1 MAVTKHPNRST
12 LPVSRLVLAAS
23 LAVAFAAAGCG
34 FTNNAEQQKAEQ
46 LVSAAHAAGVAP
58 HLTVGV
64 ATALYGSDA
73 PTVCKVFE
81 DGLTTAERN
90 DVLGNP
96 SGRRPK
102 TISSDAVTYGRAVV
116 QTYCPAELAHYDNV
130 VSELDAVKTERE

>member
-1 MAVTKHPNRST
+1 MAVTKQPNRST
-12 LPVSRLVLAAS
+12 IPVSRLVLAGS

-34 FTNNAEQQKAEQ
+34 STNNAEQQKAEQ

-58 HLTVGV
+58 NLTVDV
-64 ATALYGSDA
+64 AAALYGSDA

-102 TISSDAVTYGRAVV
+102 TISSDAVDLRARGRAD
-116 QTYCPAELAHYDNV
+116 LL
-130 VSELDAVKTERE
+130 SR

>member
-1 MAVTKHPNRST
+1 MAVTKRPNRSIV
-12 LPVSRLVLAAS
+12 PASRLVLAAS

-34 FTNNAEQQKAEQ
+34 STDNAEQQKAEQ

-58 HLTVGV
+58 NLTVGV

-73 PTVCKVFE
+73 PTVCKVFQ

-90 DVLGNP
+90 DVLGNS

-102 TISSDAVTYGRAVV
+102 TISSDAVTYGRVVV
-116 QTYCPAELAHYDNV
+116 QTYCPAELSHYDDAV
-130 VSELDAVKTERE
+130 TDVDAVKSVH